1 MRITVFASGS
11 TGNCALAEAGRAR
24 ILVDDGISLRR
35 LRGFLAPMGLAP
47 DMLDAV
53 FITHEHSDHIS
64 GLRMLLKYHGVRV
77 CAERGVAARLAGI
90 LPEAEE
96 YIIPIRAGES
106 AEIAGVSLRPFET
119 LHDTLRSAGLRIDSS
134 EGALGFCTDLGAV
147 TDEVRSALAGVRAAL
162 IETNHDV
169 QMLRDGPYPAAL
181 KRRILSERGH
191 LSNEEGAALA
201 VFLAQNGAETLI
213 LGHISRE
220 NNTPGRALN
229 VVSDALSRA
238 GLEVSLFCAPVL
250 GPLSAEALE
259 RCPA

>member
-35 LRGFLAPMGLAP
+35 LKGFLAPMGLAP

-77 CAERGVAARLAGI
+77 CAERGVAVRLAGI

-119 LHDTLRSAGLRIDSS
+119 LHDTPRSAGLRIDSA

-169 QMLRDGPYPAAL
+169 QMLRGGPYPAAL
-181 KRRILSERGH
+181 KRRIRSERGH